1 MTIRSALRVTLL
13 LLAPVVAACYQS
25 PVPLGPVD
33 QGTIDQAF
41 VGTWTCVDPKDAAN
55 RSTLTSRPLNTHQ
68 YAIEWRESPT
78 HVTRYHV
85 HASTVAGE
93 TLFNVQELDTTKPG
107 PSFAFLRAR
116 VAADR
121 ALSMA
126 IVEADALNG
135 QKGEAAIRAIARR
148 VADPTL
154 YGPFATCTAVAVPGA
169 K

>member
-1 MTIRSALRVTLL
+1 MRALCLL
-13 LLAPVVAACYQS
+13 LLTVTTAACYES
-25 PVPLGPVD
+25 TVPLGPVN

-41 VGTWTCVDPKDAAN
+41 VGTWMCVDPKDAAN
-55 RSTLTSRPLNTHQ
+55 RSTLTSRALNPHQ

-85 HASTVAGE
+85 HATKVAGE
-93 TLFNVQELDTTKPG
+93 TLFNVQELDTKKAG

-116 VAADR
+116 IAADR

-126 IVEADALNG
+126 IVEADALKG
-135 QKGEAAIRAIARR
+135 QQGEAAMREISRR
-148 VADPTL
+148 VADPGL
-154 YGPFATCTAVAVPGA
+154 YGPFATCTAVAAPRA

>member
-1 MTIRSALRVTLL
+1 MRKLL
-13 LLAPVVAACYQS
+13 PIPLACLLASACYES
-25 PVPLGPVD
+25 TIPLGPVD

-55 RSTLTSRPLNTHQ
+55 RSTLTSRPLNPHQ

-85 HASTVAGE
+85 HATKVAGE
-93 TLFNVQELDTTKPG
+93 TLFNVQELDTTKAG

-116 VAADR
+116 IGADR

-126 IVEADALNG
+126 IVEADALKG
-135 QKGEAAIRAIARR
+135 QKGEAAIREIARR
-148 VADPTL
+148 VADAAL
-154 YGPFATCTAVAVPGA
+154 YGPFATCTAVAAPGA